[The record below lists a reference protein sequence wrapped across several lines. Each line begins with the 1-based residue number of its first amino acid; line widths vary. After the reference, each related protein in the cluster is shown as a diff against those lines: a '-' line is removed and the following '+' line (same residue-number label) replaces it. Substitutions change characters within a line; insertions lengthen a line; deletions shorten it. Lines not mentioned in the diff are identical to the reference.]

1 MMRFGGVD
9 AERAADVL
17 GREHARRRF
26 DHPIG
31 VHFWQRDAFVQ
42 DARDLEPALQQL
54 GEEFFT
60 GDRIVAHVVVRL
72 VVAAKWNRIL
82 DFVFCHHGRVRLSLE
97 MGRSLI
103 RVG

>member
-1 MMRFGGVD
+1 MTGEIPCGTSRG
-9 AERAADVL
+9 EKRI
-17 GREHARRRF
+17 GR
-26 DHPIG
+26 
-31 VHFWQRDAFVQ
+31 FWQRDAFVQ
-42 DARDLEPALQQL
+42 DARDLEPALEQL

-60 GDRIVAHVVVRL
+60 GDRIVAHVVVVRL

>member
-1 MMRFGGVD
+1 MPSERQMCLVASMPAAVLIILSESTFGS
-9 AERAADVL
+9 AM
-17 GREHARRRF
+17 
-26 DHPIG
+26 P
-31 VHFWQRDAFVQ
+31 FVQ
-42 DARDLEPALQQL
+42 DARDLEPALEQL

-60 GDRIVAHVVVRL
+60 GDRIVTHVVVRL

>member
-26 DHPIG
+26 DHLVG

-42 DARDLEPALQQL
+42 DVRDLEPALEQL

-72 VVAAKWNRIL
+72 VVAAKSSRIL
-82 DFVFCHHGRVRLSLE
+82 DFVILPSWLSLE